1 MEELLRVPELPTVRT
16 SRTRARSRRR
26 RLVLLGAGVM
36 VAHFVAACGVVLDA
50 PTITLIA
57 RPGEIVY
64 AQADGES
71 ALVGGETILV
81 VRNSSDV
88 HRQIVLAHVG
98 SAGGSDDIPEGIRE
112 AELARDDDRI
122 LGMSLELDPEET
134 DFSAGGFGKKTA
146 STRFHVYLR
155 PGDRY
160 VLFDRLSLDDD
171 PLVAWLEPRP
181 RGDE

>member
-1 MEELLRVPELPTVRT
+1 MLLFL
-16 SRTRARSRRR
+16 S
-26 RLVLLGAGVM
+26 AGVL
-36 VAHFVAACGVVLDA
+36 AQLATACGVVLDA

-71 ALVGGETILV
+71 ALVGGETVLV
-81 VRNSSDV
+81 VRNSSEE
-88 HRQIVLAHVG
+88 HRLIVLAHVG
-98 SAGGSDDIPEGIRE
+98 PAEGPSVIPEGILQ

-122 LGMSLELDPEET
+122 LGMSRELEPEET
-134 DFSAGGFGKKTA
+134 DFGAGGFGKKTD

-171 PLVAWLEPRP
+171 PLVVWLEPRP
-181 RGDE
+181 RSDA